1 MITEE
6 LIMKFLQNSWVVFIT
21 TTFTIIG
28 IPLSIYLYF
37 KSKKDKLLKFEI
49 KNNNGSFFKTIKE
62 SYYKLIEDGI
72 MWNELPF

>member
-1 MITEE
+1 MDKITRQVRIEHWTQ
-6 LIMKFLQNSWVVFIT
+6 IMNT
-21 TTFTIIG
+21 ETGTIQIETKPYDVG
-28 IPLSIYLYF
+28 MRRSYA
-37 KSKKDKLLKFEI
+37 FEI

>member
-1 MITEE
+1 MNTE
-6 LIMKFLQNSWVVFIT
+6 T
-21 TTFTIIG
+21 GTIQIETKPYDVG
-28 IPLSIYLYF
+28 MRRSF
-37 KSKKDKLLKFEI
+37 AFEI